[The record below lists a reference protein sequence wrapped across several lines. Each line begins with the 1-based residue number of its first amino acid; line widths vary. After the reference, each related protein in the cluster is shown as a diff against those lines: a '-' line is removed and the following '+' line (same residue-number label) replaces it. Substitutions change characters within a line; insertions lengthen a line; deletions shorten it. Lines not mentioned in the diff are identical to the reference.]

1 MLIWE
6 NTIIALQS
14 LKGNPL
20 RSALTLVGIAVGI
33 GAVLYVVSL
42 GEITKRNINARMA
55 SLGSNVLMIRPSF
68 SRQMG
73 VSTGASR
80 VNLTENDARQI
91 DSASEVITAV
101 VPAFNGNATV
111 EFGDKNWNARI
122 NGTMP
127 NYFPVNNIILT
138 EGRFFTASEANER
151 ARVCLIGSTVQQE
164 LFGTK
169 SPVGEAIYIRAK
181 RFEVIGL
188 LKMVGESPFSPD
200 EQVIMPLTT
209 AQERLFGVDHLST
222 IYAQIDSSEHY
233 DEALFDIE
241 TVLRKNHRLRDD
253 QENDFR
259 VHRQDFFLSTIQET
273 NVELANFIILI
284 ALISLVVG
292 GIGIANVMLVT
303 VTERTREIGVRR
315 AVGANRFMI
324 IGQFLT
330 EAVALGVVGG
340 ILGVAGGLLFNSFSM
355 GAQFLI
361 PYMWVAYSF
370 GICIAVGVI
379 AGLYPAMRAAK
390 INVIEALRYE

>member
-42 GEITKRNINARMA
+42 GEITKRNINARLQ

-68 SRQMG
+68 SRQRG
-73 VSTGASR
+73 VSTGAS
-80 VNLTENDARQI
+80 VINLAEKDAFQI

-101 VPAFNGNATV
+101 VPSFNGNATV

-138 EGRFFTASEANER
+138 EGRFFTALEANER

-259 VHRQDFFLSTIQET
+259 VNRQDFFLSTIQET

-330 EAVALGVVGG
+330 EAVALGIVGG